1 MDMLMDN
8 THYLI
13 ELEGTYLSD
22 FDFKP
27 VIESVEDQIN
37 DGVSNFVIDLA
48 NLKFMNSTGLGA
60 LIRILTKAR
69 TAGGEAILV
78 NSSTQISQLL
88 LMTKLNQVFNNF
100 DSLEDAIKHF
110 NISNN

>member
-1 MDMLMDN
+1 
-8 THYLI
+8 
-13 ELEGTYLSD
+13 
-22 FDFKP
+22 
-27 VIESVEDQIN
+27 
-37 DGVSNFVIDLA
+37 
-48 NLKFMNSTGLGA
+48 MNSTGLGA

>member
-13 ELEGTYLSD
+13 ELEGNYLND
-22 FDFKP
+22 FDFEP

-69 TAGGEAILV
+69 TAGGEAVLV
-78 NSSTQISQLL
+78 KSSTQISQLL

-100 DSLEDAIKHF
+100 DSLEDAVKHF